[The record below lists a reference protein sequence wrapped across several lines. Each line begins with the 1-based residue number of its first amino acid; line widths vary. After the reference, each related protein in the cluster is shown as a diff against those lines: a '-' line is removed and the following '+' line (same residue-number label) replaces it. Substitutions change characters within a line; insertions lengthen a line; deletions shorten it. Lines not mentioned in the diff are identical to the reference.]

1 MGTRPSVMYKVGL
14 IVLAIYIAGINAQ
27 NSNNGGLCLSE
38 GDKMKLCFGG
48 TGLDMKYKQAMA
60 KCKFD
65 VAVKAASK
73 TCPKLKTYKAL
84 TTKVSKA
91 GVCVLKMLKFLDNKG
106 KVDAA
111 AIGMI
116 ASMMPSEVTKIIKK
130 FAAQMPKC
138 INNYVKTFKKN
149 TVNKKK
155 CKYGKKDRK
164 NLQKAISY
172 YKATVAPSLC
182 ASNMVGPVCDE
193 GAKLVLQALI
203 SAMAQMNSGPTIG

>member
-1 MGTRPSVMYKVGL
+1 M
-14 IVLAIYIAGINAQ
+14 
-27 NSNNGGLCLSE
+27 

-65 VAVKAASK
+65 QAIKTASK
-73 TCPKLKTYKAL
+73 TCPKLKTYKGV
-84 TTKVSKA
+84 TTRVSKA

-116 ASMMPSEVTKIIKK
+116 ASMMPSEVTKS
-130 FAAQMPKC
+130 
-138 INNYVKTFKKN
+138 INNYVKSFKKN

-164 NLQKAISY
+164 NLQKAVSY

-203 SAMAQMNSGPTIG
+203 SAMAQMNSGPVIG